1 MISSSKGTVLC
12 AISLSIDLFIKNL
25 IYKEHKNKP
34 NAAGCIRGSELMR
47 SKFMRVWNCYFHF
60 LLFCC
65 WEGQWGE
72 VTCYRTRAPLSLGLV
87 LYPSTLPRPSLLH
100 PSMKLH
106 FSGMRVGFL
115 ESWHGLGYGQK
126 PLSSAPVILFYKI
139 LGCDY
144 SLLQPESSS
153 WKAVCPKEGGI
164 YSRVEDIMGYSGK
177 ILLYSWYTWNMDLR
191 VWSLDS
197 AAAVSSGWWDRDAS
211 SWGPSQIN
219 WLRNSGD
226 GARQALTCPSVFF

>member
-1 MISSSKGTVLC
+1 
-12 AISLSIDLFIKNL
+12 
-25 IYKEHKNKP
+25 
-34 NAAGCIRGSELMR
+34 
-47 SKFMRVWNCYFHF
+47 
-60 LLFCC
+60 
-65 WEGQWGE
+65 
-72 VTCYRTRAPLSLGLV
+72 
-87 LYPSTLPRPSLLH
+87 
-100 PSMKLH
+100 MKLH
-106 FSGMRVGFL
+106 FSGMRVGLL

-126 PLSSAPVILFYKI
+126 PLSSALIILFYKI

-164 YSRVEDIMGYSGK
+164 YSRVEDVMGYSGK

-191 VWSLDS
+191 VWTLDS
-197 AAAVSSGWWDRDAS
+197 AAAVSSGWRDRNAS

-226 GARQALTCPSVFF
+226 GARQALICPSVFFWCTLRVETLWSGRRKKLVQPDSTLQRKDAGVQDLNRGWGKAPMRTPASAHCRPLPHEQAELRLFMHLL